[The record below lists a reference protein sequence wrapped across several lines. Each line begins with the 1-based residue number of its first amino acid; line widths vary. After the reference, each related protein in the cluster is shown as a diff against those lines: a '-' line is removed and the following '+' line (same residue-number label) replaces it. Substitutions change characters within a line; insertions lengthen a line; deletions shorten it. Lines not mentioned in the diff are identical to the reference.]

1 LWESREKQLH
11 RGVREFSNPPD
22 AGRFMS
28 LTRFEEIRRFFPEA
42 FADASRSDPAQ
53 DNYDPWHPIIA
64 LVEDLN
70 LNRQNTV
77 CSSNIKTMD
86 ESMSGWK
93 PRKNKLGGL
102 PNISF
107 ILRKPV
113 PLGTEFKD
121 LCDGETAIMLFLEI
135 QRGRVE
141 MPIRYPENRL
151 HGATAAC
158 TLRQALATRKCG
170 QKETDEGILL
180 SRDTFYGDSWFASV
194 KAATL
199 VKKAGHEFVGPV
211 KTSHKNFPKV
221 QLETLMKEWPG
232 GMSFV
237 LEGVTPPSAPGEAGL
252 QLLAI
257 GYKYNSRKVLCF
269 VCTKDAGPTTNGIA
283 YQAKWT
289 DEYGNVRARPVERP
303 EVISRYFQYSDV
315 VDAHNHARQA
325 LLGLEKKWAT
335 QNCWFR
341 LDCTFI
347 GITLTD
353 SWKAFKIGAPENIKS
368 EKEISVIDFT
378 ERVVW
383 DCLNNTFDDSNEGDG
398 EEGNQQGPVFNDL
411 SPMTDLKCPPH
422 QEGNESSTN
431 KRRRRA
437 IDMNQDHAAPESS
450 NAGPHEILNV
460 CNGSGG
466 SVYSPLTVDS
476 SAAHSKWKSPV
487 LPGKS
492 RANRLACRLCKR
504 LTTVR
509 CIQCDH
515 SFCDDGSGAGD
526 ALRFCWTKH
535 KDQKTL

>member
-1 LWESREKQLH
+1 LQRLRVGLFVFLRLVSSCSRSNRLGFLQQIRWSKFTVHCASCRTPEQPRSRPCLKLLIHFWPGDWKQRWRKLKAAFKVKNALRIRLAGKKAKKLRSPSQNEFWRFIGLILAGGVNGQGGTGLWESREKQLH
-11 RGVREFSNPPD
+11 CGVREFSDPPD
-22 AGRFMS
+22 AGRFMP
-28 LTRFEEIRRFFPEA
+28 LTRFEEM
-42 FADASRSDPAQ
+42 AQ
-53 DNYDPWHPIIA
+53 DNYDPWCPIIA

-70 LNRQNTV
+70 LNRQNTA

-93 PRKNKLGGL
+93 PRKNKLDGP

-135 QRGRVE
+135 QRRRVE
-141 MPIRYPENRL
+141 MPIRCPENRL

-158 TLRQALATRKCG
+158 TLRQALAARKCG

-180 SRDTFYGDSWFASV
+180 SRDTFCAGDSWFASI

-199 VKKAGHEFVGPV
+199 VKKAGHGFVGPV
-211 KTSHKNFPKV
+211 KTRHKNFPKI

-232 GMSFV
+232 GMYFV
-237 LEGVTPPSAPGEAGL
+237 LEGVTLSSAPGEAGL

-257 GYKYNSRKVLCF
+257 GHKHNSRNVQCF
-269 VCTKDAGPTTNGIA
+269 VCTKDAAPTANGVA
-283 YQAKWT
+283 SQAKWT
-289 DEYGNVRARPVERP
+289 DECGNVRVRPVERP
-303 EVISRYFQYSDV
+303 EVISRCFQHSDV
-315 VDAHNHARQA
+315 VNAHNHARQA
-325 LLGLEKKWAT
+325 LPGLWKKWAT

-368 EKEISVIDFT
+368 KKEISVIDFT

-383 DCLNNTFDDSNEGDG
+383 DYLNNNFDDSNEGDG

-411 SPMTDLKCPPH
+411 SPMTDVKCPPH
-422 QEGNESSTN
+422 Q
-431 KRRRRA
+431 
-437 IDMNQDHAAPESS
+437 
-450 NAGPHEILNV
+450 
-460 CNGSGG
+460 
-466 SVYSPLTVDS
+466 
-476 SAAHSKWKSPV
+476 
-487 LPGKS
+487 
-492 RANRLACRLCKR
+492 
-504 LTTVR
+504 
-509 CIQCDH
+509 
-515 SFCDDGSGAGD
+515 
-526 ALRFCWTKH
+526 
-535 KDQKTL
+535 